1 MAIAKGGSD
10 GPQKD
15 SNLITLLRDTN
26 RDGQVDERSDL
37 LTGLNSPFGVVWY
50 DDTLF
55 VAAADAI
62 LAYPYRLGETKI
74 TAEPRV
80 LTPLPRGPINHHWT
94 KDLALSLDGRSLY
107 ASVGSNSNAGER

>member
-62 LAYPYRLGETKI
+62 LAYPYRLG
-74 TAEPRV
+74 
-80 LTPLPRGPINHHWT
+80 
-94 KDLALSLDGRSLY
+94 
-107 ASVGSNSNAGER
+107 